1 MLTHQHHMIH
11 SAASKSAND
20 VVGGDV
26 DYALGSRI
34 GLAAEESMIVET
46 ADGQRLEALGR
57 FPSSAQQALVLC
69 HPHPL
74 HGGTMQSAVI
84 AGICRAFEHPEQQH
98 GAQVATLR
106 FNYRGVQGSTGTY
119 ENGDGEALDV
129 VSALDGMRQNLPNAR
144 LQIVGYSFGSW
155 VGMRAA
161 WHHPDVQRMC
171 LIAPATRILP
181 YRESAR
187 ECRRALASKVIV
199 GSEDTFTS
207 VSDARKLACY
217 LGSSLEVIDGAD
229 HFFTGY
235 LPQVI
240 SSVVSFVV
248 E

>member
-11 SAASKSAND
+11 SDVSESAND
-20 VVGGDV
+20 AVSGDV
-26 DYALGSRI
+26 DDASGSRT
-34 GLAAEESMIVET
+34 GLHVEEPMIVET

-57 FPSSAQQALVLC
+57 FPSSAQQAIVLC

-74 HGGTMQSAVI
+74 HGGTMQSTVI
-84 AGICRAFEHPEQQH
+84 AELCRAFEQYGE
-98 GAQVATLR
+98 QVATLR

-129 VSALDGMRQNLPNAR
+129 VSAVDGIRRYLPHAR

-171 LIAPATRILP
+171 LIAPATRILR
-181 YRESAR
+181 YRESAQ
-187 ECRRALASKVIV
+187 ECRRALACKVIV
-199 GSEDTFTS
+199 GDEDTFTS

-217 LGSSLEVIDGAD
+217 LGSSLEVIEGAD

-248 E
+248 A

>member
-1 MLTHQHHMIH
+1 MIH
-11 SAASKSAND
+11 SAVSESAND
-20 VVGGDV
+20 AVSGGV
-26 DYALGSRI
+26 DDASGSRV
-34 GLAAEESMIVET
+34 GLAVEESMIVET

-57 FPSSAQQALVLC
+57 FPTGARQAIVLC

-74 HGGTMQSAVI
+74 HGGTMQSSMI
-84 AGICRAFEHPEQQH
+84 AELCRAFEQLDQQH
-98 GAQVATLR
+98 DTQVATLR

-129 VSALDGMRQNLPNAR
+129 VSALDGMQRHLPHAR

-181 YRESAR
+181 YRERSQ
-187 ECRRALASKVIV
+187 ECRRAVACKVIV
-199 GSEDTFTS
+199 GSEDSFAS
-207 VSDARKLACY
+207 VSDVRKLACH
-217 LGSSLEVIDGAD
+217 LGSSLEVIEGAD

-235 LPQVI
+235 LRQVI

-248 E
+248 A